1 MWLFLVPL
9 VHAQDLTVDFGGQ
22 VQSDIRFALNAK
34 ETGPFYDRKD
44 APPSIA
50 RDWLFAKG
58 RGRVGFGKFAAKADV
73 DLVFS
78 GIPKQPE
85 GLEGLAQRELIEA
98 FHVEAHALYVEARD
112 LLPGLDLRVGNQKV
126 LWGVGDQ
133 FNPTN
138 MLNPLDLQDPLL
150 FGDRI
155 ANNMIRVD
163 WTPPVGNQSWSLSG
177 VVVPVFRPAQL
188 PETAGLGVTKTER
201 LPFTNDQLRWLVES
215 EQGVAAE
222 VLGVPTVVDK
232 VNVVLPKADIRNAQF
247 QVRLAGMIG
256 AQDIALSFYRGFAD
270 IPQPIANHVRYE
282 AGRQCAAPAAPGVD
296 PECIN
301 GLMKTDLTVT
311 YPRMDVI
318 GLNMAGEI
326 PLPGGVPGLGYRLEA
341 AMNFPGEMGMA
352 LTQDPLD
359 LPLIPQ
365 PGGTY
370 PYPEGTN
377 NLVLDKRPFAKWTL
391 GLDYSFGSK
400 VYTNMQWVHGFADE
414 WGAGDFF
421 QPGYSVRAS
430 GLGVPG
436 LQALG
441 ECVGVGGPGTGNG
454 EKCAREVLRP
464 RLGDYLVWGVD
475 YKPLE
480 TGQLITRLFTI
491 FDLNGV
497 TISEFDADL
506 GERTMT
512 HKSMFTKD
520 GFSGVL
526 YPEVQYNFGGGFELH
541 GGALIYLGKE
551 WTKFGSPEVG
561 PSMLFTRA
569 RYSF

>member
-1 MWLFLVPL
+1 MWLFLVLP
-9 VHAQDLTVDFGGQ
+9 AFSQELTVDFGGQ

-58 RGRVGFGKFAAKADV
+58 RGRVGFGKFSAKADV

-78 GIPKQPE
+78 GLPKQPD
-85 GLEGLAQRELIEA
+85 GLEQLADRSLIEA
-98 FHVEAHALYVEARD
+98 FHIEAHALYVEARD

-188 PETAGLGVTKTER
+188 PETASLGVAKTER
-201 LPFTNDQLRWLVES
+201 LPFVSDELRYIVES
-215 EQGVAAE
+215 EQTVARD
-222 VLGVPTVVDK
+222 VLGVPTVVD
-232 VNVVLPKADIRNAQF
+232 NIDVVLPKADIRNAQF

-282 AGRQCAAPAAPGVD
+282 PGQQCAASAIPGGEPV
-296 PECIN
+296 CIN
-301 GLMKTDLTVT
+301 GLMKTDLTIS
-311 YPRMDVI
+311 YPRMDVL

-326 PLPGGVPGLGYRLEA
+326 PLPGGVPGVGYRLEA
-341 AMNFPGEMGMA
+341 AMNFPGAMGME
-352 LTQDPLD
+352 LTQDALA

-365 PGGTY
+365 PAGTY
-370 PYPEGTN
+370 PYPNGN
-377 NLVLDKRPFAKWTL
+377 NLVLDKRPFAKWTV

-400 VYTNMQWVHGFADE
+400 VYTNAQWVHGFADE

-421 QPGYSVRAS
+421 QKGYSVRSS
-430 GLGVPG
+430 GISVTPAD
-436 LQALG
+436 AL
-441 ECVGVGGPGTGNG
+441 EKCVGFDGPGTGDG
-454 EKCAREVLRP
+454 TQCAREVLRP
-464 RLGDYLVWGVD
+464 RLGDYLVWGWD
-475 YKPLE
+475 FKPLAS
-480 TGQLITRLFTI
+480 GQLITRLFTI
-491 FDLNGV
+491 LDLNGV
-497 TISEFDADL
+497 TISEYDEDL
-506 GERTMT
+506 GKRTMT
-512 HKSMFTKD
+512 HRSMFTKD

-561 PSMLFTRA
+561 PSMIFTRA